1 MLGGDDVCIP
11 YFPACVKCEVGEK
24 GPSHPAPWSTCHPD
38 AAPPLQDAAEHPGPA
53 SGGRSLRVAMHAW
66 ALVVVA
72 FALGRLSIIRR
83 GSVLPATF
91 TLQGD
96 GE

>member
-1 MLGGDDVCIP
+1 
-11 YFPACVKCEVGEK
+11 
-24 GPSHPAPWSTCHPD
+24 
-38 AAPPLQDAAEHPGPA
+38 
-53 SGGRSLRVAMHAW
+53 MHAC